1 MNVAA
6 SFVAR
11 TSKTELLV
19 PFQAEVGLS
28 LQVC

>member
-11 TSKTELLV
+11 TRKTELH
-19 PFQAEVGLS
+19 FQAEVGLS